1 MMEYLNYISSKWVKS
16 SSKKTFESTNPA
28 SEKKL
33 GKFQSSTKEDTK
45 KAIESAKRAFPQW
58 RDTPAPERA
67 KYLWKI
73 KELLMKNKEKLAHLI
88 VLEMGKVY
96 KEALGDVQEA
106 IDVFEYMAAEGRR
119 LFGHTT
125 KSELKNKFA
134 MTIRIP
140 IGVVGIIT
148 PWNFPFAIPAW
159 KTAPALI
166 CGNTVVW
173 KPSSEIPLCAI
184 EFTKIIE
191 KAKIPKGV
199 FNLVTGPASEVG
211 EEIIK
216 NKNVYG
222 ISFTGSRQTGEYI
235 LKNSGIKKVG
245 LELGGKNAI
254 IVMDDAKLDLAVE
267 GVLWGAF
274 GTTGQRCT
282 ATSRVIVHEKIK
294 SQFEKK
300 LIEKVKK
307 LKIGDGMSHDIG
319 PLINKEAV
327 EKSSKYVNIGIKEG
341 AKLIYGG
348 KPIKIKSKGYFFQ
361 PTIFTNAKKEMKI
374 CQEEIFGPIISIIE
388 IKNLNEAI
396 EVANSTDYGLSSAI
410 YTENMKNAFEAIEKI
425 QTGLTYINSST
436 IGSEVHLPFGGVKET
451 GNTREAGILGID
463 EFSEIKTVYF
473 DYSNKL
479 QKAQID
485 NN

>member
-1 MMEYLNYISSKWVKS
+1 MEHLNYINGKWEKSK
-16 SSKKTFESTNPA
+16 SKKLFESRNPA
-28 SEKKL
+28 NEKTV
-33 GKFQSSTKEDTK
+33 GKFQLSTKEDVK
-45 KAIESAKRAFPQW
+45 KAISAAKKAFPEW

-73 KELLMKNKEKLAHLI
+73 KELLIENKEKLAHLI
-88 VLEMGKVY
+88 VHEMGKVY

-106 IDVFEYMAAEGRR
+106 IDIFEYMAAEGRR
-119 LFGHTT
+119 LFGNTT

-134 MTIRIP
+134 MTIRVP
-140 IGVVGIIT
+140 IGVVGLIT

-166 CGNTVVW
+166 CGNTIVW
-173 KPSSEIPLCAI
+173 KPSSDIPLCAI
-184 EFTKIIE
+184 EFAKILE

-199 FNLVTGPASEVG
+199 FNLVTGSASEVG
-211 EEIIK
+211 EEIVK
-216 NKNVYG
+216 NKDVYA
-222 ISFTGSRQTGEYI
+222 ISFTGSKSTGEHI
-235 LKNSGIKKVG
+235 LKNAGVKKIG

-254 IVMDDAKLDLAVE
+254 IIMDDANLDLAVE

-282 ATSRVIVHEKIK
+282 ATSRVIVHKKIK
-294 SQFEKK
+294 KEFEKR
-300 LIEKVKK
+300 LIQKTKK
-307 LKIGDGMSHDIG
+307 LKLGDGMSHDIG
-319 PLINKEAV
+319 PLINEAAV
-327 EKSSKYVNIGIKEG
+327 EKASKYVKIGIKEG
-341 AKLIYGG
+341 AKLIQGG
-348 KPIKIKSKGYFFQ
+348 KQLKINSKGYFFQ
-361 PTIFTNAKKEMKI
+361 PTIFTDAKKEMKI
-374 CQEEIFGPIISIIE
+374 CQEEIFGPIISII
-388 IKNLNEAI
+388 NLNEAI

-410 YTENMKNAFEAIEKI
+410 YTENMKNAFEVIEKV

-463 EFSEIKTVYF
+463 EFSEIKTIYF
-473 DYSNKL
+473 DYSSKL